1 MPRCFVLFCQ
11 LQLEPDP
18 LRRVGG
24 ERGEVTLRHTTPLH
38 VYMSTVSTCDMS
50 TLSILCR
57 YNMKGICYKVLYSK
71 RQPSD
76 VVLSPLLQK

>member
-24 ERGEVTLRHTTPLH
+24 ERGEVTPRHTTPLD
-38 VYMSTVSTCDMS
+38 VYMSTISTCLQCLHSLDIMMCEWTMS
-50 TLSILCR
+50 
-57 YNMKGICYKVLYSK
+57 GIQFCS
-71 RQPSD
+71 S
-76 VVLSPLLQK
+76 S